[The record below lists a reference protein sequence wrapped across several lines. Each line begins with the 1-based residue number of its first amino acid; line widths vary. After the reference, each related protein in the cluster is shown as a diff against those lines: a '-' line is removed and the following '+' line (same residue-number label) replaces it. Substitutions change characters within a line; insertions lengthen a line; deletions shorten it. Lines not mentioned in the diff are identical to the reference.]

1 MMDATKYAPGYYP
14 VPAGYDSWVK
24 KDHIEKAPTWCSVD
38 LRDGNQ
44 ALIVPMSLEEKLE
57 FFQMLVKI
65 GFKEIEVGFPAA
77 SETEYELSLIHILP
91 FAHPR
96 HEHEVEQHQHQ

>member
-1 MMDATKYAPGYYP
+1 MNANKYSPGYFPPSHNEYR
-14 VPAGYDSWVK
+14 WVK
-24 KDHIEKAPTWCSVD
+24 KDHPDHAPAWCSVD

-57 FFQMLVKI
+57 FFQLLVRI

-77 SETEYELSLIHILP
+77 SQTEYEFLRTLLSRI
-91 FAHPR
+91 
-96 HEHEVEQHQHQ
+96 